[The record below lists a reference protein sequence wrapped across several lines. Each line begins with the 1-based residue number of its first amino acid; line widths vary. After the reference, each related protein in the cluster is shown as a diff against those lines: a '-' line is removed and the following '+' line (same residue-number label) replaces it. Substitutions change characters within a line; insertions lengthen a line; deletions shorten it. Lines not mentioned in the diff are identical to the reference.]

1 MASTYLQKILRIK
14 KTERKKWMDG
24 RMNLV
29 TELLIELLIEAK
41 KFKKKKVLN
50 ISDSTLLIIFPALFS
65 LNNILFHLG

>member
-41 KFKKKKVLN
+41 KFKKKR
-50 ISDSTLLIIFPALFS
+50 F
-65 LNNILFHLG
+65 